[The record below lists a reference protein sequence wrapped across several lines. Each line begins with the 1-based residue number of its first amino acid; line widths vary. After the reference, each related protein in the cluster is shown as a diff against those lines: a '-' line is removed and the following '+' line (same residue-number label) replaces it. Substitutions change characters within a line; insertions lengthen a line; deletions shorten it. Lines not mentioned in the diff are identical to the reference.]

1 MLQAYHEMA
10 DFLTKQGSLRTRK
23 RIVSEPPEELEE
35 ELREPIKKLKKLV
48 RPGAMT
54 EQFQS
59 WISSCSS
66 VEDQVSTAYEIAQ
79 SWALPVPAIV
89 SALLEK

>member
-48 RPGAMT
+48 PTWSNDRTIPVIDIILFFCGRP
-54 EQFQS
+54 S
-59 WISSCSS
+59 
-66 VEDQVSTAYEIAQ
+66 
-79 SWALPVPAIV
+79 
-89 SALLEK
+89 